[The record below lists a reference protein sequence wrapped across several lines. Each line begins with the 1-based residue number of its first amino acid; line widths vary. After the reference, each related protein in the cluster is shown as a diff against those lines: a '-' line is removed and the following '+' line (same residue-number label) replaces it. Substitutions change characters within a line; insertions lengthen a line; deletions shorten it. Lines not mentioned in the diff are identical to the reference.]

1 MAFIKSFSFLNCS
14 NSSYGKNGEKQFL
27 SDSETIENN
36 FFTAVYRKENFNYPK
51 FFKMDS
57 ASKAGF
63 LCAELIKDGFPEDKN
78 NFSVIM
84 MNNFSSSETDKNFE
98 KTISDTENYY
108 PSPSV
113 FVYTLPNIMTGE
125 ICIRHGFKGE
135 SSFYVFEKFLP
146 EEFVNIVGDSLEFC
160 DYALAGWS
168 ESGEN
173 SGLKSVVFLVSK
185 TSESE
190 KIFDKET
197 VEKIYRQC

>member
-14 NSSYGKNGEKQFL
+14 NSSYGVNGEKQFL
-27 SDSETIENN
+27 LDKETIDNN
-36 FFTAVYRKENFNYPK
+36 FLITVYRKQNFNYPK

-63 LCAELIKDGFPEDKN
+63 LCAELLEKDFPIDRKN
-78 NFSVIM
+78 FGVIM

-98 KTISDTENYY
+98 KTICNIENYY
-108 PSPSV
+108 PSPSI

-173 SGLKSVVFLVSK
+173 SALKSVVFLVSK

-197 VEKIYRQC
+197 VEKIYKQC